1 MSERGFFSR
10 ILGGGADEDET
21 RVFSAEEIGTR
32 RPTRREEE
40 PDEEEQR
47 PQGFTVERAAEVID
61 DLPPDVPRESAVR
74 IVRGTLTAA
83 GIKVEDLERSTR
95 VRESKLNS
103 EMDLARDRQQEIQ
116 QRTEEAVR
124 SLEEEIRK
132 AREDRDAGIA
142 GEEERISRASA
153 GIEGIKRVRAFFGFP
168 SREKRRLTVWRRIHR
183 WTRRRSSNP
192 STRTKPRSC
201 AVPRWL
207 VWTSLPTRRPP
218 KALRRTAT
226 PAARPTNVEHPAPPG
241 ASRPGLRL

>member
-32 RPTRREEE
+32 RPRRREEE

-61 DLPPDVPRESAVR
+61 DLPQDVPRESALR

-95 VRESKLNS
+95 ARESKLNS
-103 EMDLARDRQQEIQ
+103 EMDLARDRQEDIRQG
-116 QRTEEAVR
+116 TEEVVR

-142 GEEERISRASA
+142 EEEERISRATD

-168 SREKRRLTVWRRIHR
+168 EPKEEEEVADPAEDPPADSPVDETQVFEPFDEDETQVL
-183 WTRRRSSNP
+183 RRSSLDGTDKPADSTTSEDP
-192 STRTKPRSC
+192 SSPHRGPSG
-201 AVPRWL
+201 
-207 VWTSLPTRRPP
+207 PTDGR
-218 KALRRTAT
+218 
-226 PAARPTNVEHPAPPG
+226 
-241 ASRPGLRL
+241 

>member
-10 ILGGGADEDET
+10 ILGGDANEDDT
-21 RVFSAEEIGTR
+21 RVFSAEEVETR
-32 RPTRREEE
+32 RSGGREES
-40 PDEEEQR
+40 DEVEQR

-61 DLPPDVPRESAVR
+61 DLPPDVPHESAVR

-116 QRTEEAVR
+116 RGTEEVVR

-142 GEEERISRASA
+142 QEEDRISRAAA
-153 GIEGIKRVRAFFGFP
+153 GIEGIKRVRAFFDFP
-168 SREKRRLTVWRRIHR
+168 EPGEEGAEVAGPAEDSPAVDE
-183 WTRRRSSNP
+183 TRVFEP
-192 STRTKPRSC
+192 FDEDETQ
-201 AVPRWL
+201 VM
-207 VWTSLPTRRPP
+207 RRPDQLGDADSP
-218 KALRRTAT
+218 MNDAT
-226 PAARPTNVEHPAPPG
+226 TSEDSSPYRDRYGPTDE
-241 ASRPGLRL
+241 R

>member
-10 ILGGGADEDET
+10 ILGGDANEDDT
-21 RVFSAEEIGTR
+21 RVFSAEEVGTR
-32 RPTRREEE
+32 RSGGREE

-103 EMDLARDRQQEIQ
+103 EMDLARDRQEEI
-116 QRTEEAVR
+116 RRGTEEVVR

-142 GEEERISRASA
+142 QEEDRLYRATA
-153 GIEGIKRVRAFFGFP
+153 GIEGIKRVRAFFGFSEP
-168 SREKRRLTVWRRIHR
+168 EEEDVAGTAEDSPAVDETRGFEHFDEDETRVLRRPDPLGGADSPANDATNP
-183 WTRRRSSNP
+183 SNP
-192 STRTKPRSC
+192 STYRNRYG
-201 AVPRWL
+201 
-207 VWTSLPTRRPP
+207 PTDER
-218 KALRRTAT
+218 
-226 PAARPTNVEHPAPPG
+226 
-241 ASRPGLRL
+241 

>member
-21 RVFSAEEIGTR
+21 RIFSTEEAGTR
-32 RPTRREEE
+32 RPGRRAEE
-40 PDEEEQR
+40 PDEEAQR

-61 DLPPDVPRESAVR
+61 DLPPDVPRDSALR

-103 EMDLARDRQQEIQ
+103 EMDLARDRQQEIRQ
-116 QRTEEAVR
+116 TTEDEVR
-124 SLEEEIRK
+124 QLEEEIRR

-142 GEEERISRASA
+142 QEEQRISQASA

-168 SREKRRLTVWRRIHR
+168 EPREEEEAAIPSEDPPVDQTQVFEPFDEDE
-183 WTRRRSSNP
+183 TRVLGRSPLADES
-192 STRTKPRSC
+192 
-201 AVPRWL
+201 AD
-207 VWTSLPTRRPP
+207 
-218 KALRRTAT
+218 T
-226 PAARPTNVEHPAPPG
+226 PASE
-241 ASRPGLRL
+241 GLSPYRDPYGTTDER

>member
-10 ILGGGADEDET
+10 ILGGDANEDET
-21 RVFSAEEIGTR
+21 RVFSAEEVGTGR
-32 RPTRREEE
+32 SEGREE

-61 DLPPDVPRESAVR
+61 DLPPDVPRESALR

-103 EMDLARDRQQEIQ
+103 EMAVARDRQEEI
-116 QRTEEAVR
+116 RRGTEEVVR

-132 AREDRDAGIA
+132 AREDRDTDIA
-142 GEEERISRASA
+142 REEDRISRASA

-168 SREKRRLTVWRRIHR
+168 KPEEEEVAGPAEDSPMDE
-183 WTRRRSSNP
+183 TRVLEP
-192 STRTKPRSC
+192 FDEDETQ
-201 AVPRWL
+201 VL
-207 VWTSLPTRRPP
+207 RRPDSP
-218 KALRRTAT
+218 GDADSPANDVTVSENAFPYRDHYGPTDRR
-226 PAARPTNVEHPAPPG
+226 
-241 ASRPGLRL
+241 